1 MTRPDRW
8 EQAADRDLARRQ
20 RAAGP
25 LFASLVERKAPEA
38 VRTRAEALVA
48 AQAAMIANPERLAR
62 FDAQGA
68 VDRATVAAHVS
79 GEELAELDRRR
90 AWCPPE
96 ACYTADFWQEE
107 CRRRGLPWSG
117 QAAHEAF
124 WAPIHAALEKLRGA
138 EDARHA
144 TAGEQLDLLAPE
156 PDR

>member
-1 MTRPDRW
+1 MAMPS
-8 EQAADRDLARRQ
+8 LAELMGHEPRR
-20 RAAGP
+20 
-25 LFASLVERKAPEA
+25 K
-38 VRTRAEALVA
+38 RT
-48 AQAAMIANPERLAR
+48 LA
-62 FDAQGA
+62 
-68 VDRATVAAHVS
+68 
-79 GEELAELDRRR
+79 ELAELDRRR

-117 QAAHEAF
+117 QATHEAF